1 MQCKFSTS
9 QFNLDLWYSLIAEMS
24 TAIFTAADLATAY
37 LDEDAAA
44 ELKWCKAG
52 WL

>member
-24 TAIFTAADLATAY
+24 TAIFTAAALANAY

-52 WL
+52 WV